1 MSERLP
7 IGSVHPSAC
16 YCGGQLF
23 LRQGEYGLFY
33 RCENWPECTGRC
45 DAHEETGQP
54 QSIPADEETR
64 LMRQLAHKI
73 TMQLWYGNAMMSRDE
88 FYAWVKTFFH
98 RDDIHIGNMNIYE
111 CKSLIIEA
119 QKLLKKGVE
128 VNEPKRRTPKKIE
141 RIIHPRI
148 VRPKSTSGFETDFH
162 EDCPS
167 GRTSASQSRTQG
179 DAIAVQDMQ
188 MQGDL

>member
-1 MSERLP
+1 
-7 IGSVHPSAC
+7 
-16 YCGGQLF
+16 
-23 LRQGEYGLFY
+23 
-33 RCENWPECTGRC
+33 
-45 DAHEETGQP
+45 
-54 QSIPADEETR
+54 
-64 LMRQLAHKI
+64 
-73 TMQLWYGNAMMSRDE
+73 MSRDE

-98 RDDIHIGNMNIYE
+98 RDDIHMGNMNIYE

-128 VNEPKRRTPKKIE
+128 VHGPKRRTPKKIE
-141 RIIHPRI
+141 RIVHPRVI
-148 VRPKSTSGFETDFH
+148 RPKSTTRPETDIY
-162 EDCPS
+162 EGCLS

>member
-1 MSERLP
+1 
-7 IGSVHPSAC
+7 
-16 YCGGQLF
+16 
-23 LRQGEYGLFY
+23 
-33 RCENWPECTGRC
+33 
-45 DAHEETGQP
+45 
-54 QSIPADEETR
+54 
-64 LMRQLAHKI
+64 MRQLAHKI

-128 VNEPKRRTPKKIE
+128 VNGPKRRTPKKIE
-141 RIIHPRI
+141 RIVHPRI
-148 VRPKSTSGFETDFH
+148 IRPKSTSGFETDFH